1 MSILEILEAH
11 QSYRTYIDSDD
22 MAKVSCSCGDKDI
35 KRAGMLADGSHR
47 AHVAQVLEQHE
58 REAKAAVLTDA
69 AANLAREADQF
80 ATTAERLTGHDNTR
94 YHAYSAA
101 RQSIAHQLRNRAA
114 QLKET
119 A

>member
-11 QSYRTYIDSDD
+11 TLAYDWYP
-22 MAKVSCSCGDKDI
+22 CSCGVKWVW
-35 KRAGMLADGSHR
+35 DGRGSGTEQHR

-58 REAKAAVLTDA
+58 REAKAAVLTDVA
-69 AANLAREADQF
+69 DNLARESDQF

-101 RQSIAHQLRNRAA
+101 RQSIAHQLRDRAA

-119 A
+119 P